1 MAVAQRPNLKTEVAN
16 YVRSLIFSGQL
27 RPGEKVQQDEIA
39 EVFGIS
45 RLPVREALIL
55 LESEGLIDNKAR
67 RGSFV
72 APFEPEDVRHHYVIF
87 GLVSGLAARTAA
99 ERLSDQQ
106 ILDLRELVASM
117 ADARDSEVQ
126 SGLNKEFH
134 SIINRAAGSRRLRSV
149 LSLLSKQ
156 IPEEF
161 FQFTEGWSE
170 QAQRDHEEIVD
181 RLAQR
186 DPAGAGAAMELHLQ
200 NSGEYAV
207 RALHRAG
214 VWGGS

>member
-1 MAVAQRPNLKTEVAN
+1 MVVAQRPNLKTEVAD

-72 APFEPEDVRHHYVIF
+72 SPFEPEDVRHHYVIF
-87 GLVSGLAARTAA
+87 GLVSGLAARTAT
-99 ERLSDQQ
+99 ERLSDDQ
-106 ILDLRELVASM
+106 ISKLRELVRSM
-117 ADARDSEVQ
+117 SDADDSGVQ
-126 SGLNKEFH
+126 SKLNSEFH

-149 LSLLSKQ
+149 LTLLAKQ

-161 FQFTEGWSE
+161 FLFTEGWSE

-181 RLAQR
+181 RLSER
-186 DPAGAGAAMELHLQ
+186 DSIGAGAAMERHLQ

-207 RALHRAG
+207 RALHRAH
-214 VWGGS
+214 VWDG